1 VFETIG
7 VEVRV
12 AGSYAVKGGKLRIFE
27 FSAVDKTGQI
37 RAFWW
42 KQAYLINTFSK
53 GKKVLLY
60 GQWKRGRRGSFEVE
74 NPAYE
79 LISDYEDGPEPI
91 HTGRRVPVNR
101 KLGEIWPKQL
111 RSIMHSLLER
121 VDLSRM
127 KEVLPADLLD
137 RHKLISRQD
146 AFKQIHFPSEDDSL

>member
-1 VFETIG
+1 MRYEDRSNLIHVDQLEHGVFATIA

-42 KQAYLINTFSK
+42 NQAYLINTFSK

-74 NPAYE
+74 NPDYE
-79 LISDYEDGPEPI
+79 LISDDEDGAEPI
-91 HTGRRVPVNR
+91 HTGRRVPR
-101 KLGEIWPKQL
+101 SEEHTSELQSL
-111 RSIMHSLLER
+111 RHL
-121 VDLSRM
+121 VC
-127 KEVLPADLLD
+127 
-137 RHKLISRQD
+137 
-146 AFKQIHFPSEDDSL
+146 